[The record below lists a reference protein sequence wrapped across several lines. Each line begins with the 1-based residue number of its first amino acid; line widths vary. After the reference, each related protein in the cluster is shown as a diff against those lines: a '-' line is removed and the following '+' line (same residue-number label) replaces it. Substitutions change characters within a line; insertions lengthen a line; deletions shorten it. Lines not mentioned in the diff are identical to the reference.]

1 MLNNGCLEQCGL
13 LFKTFK
19 TNHHA
24 VLPQR
29 LFYII
34 PTIQYLVPYL
44 PWSCLIKRLCKQGVH
59 KLGTLEIVSQVQIP
73 NLYYLPQFKIFKLQL
88 KLHKLISWMKMI
100 LNILLRNQHQLLKIL
115 VKLRNQ
121 FKVSTVNVFSWL
133 FEITNVAVVCKI

>member
-24 VLPQR
+24 LLPQR
-29 LFYII
+29 LFYIIPTII

-44 PWSCLIKRLCKQGVH
+44 PWSCLIKRLCKQCVH
-59 KLGTLEIVSQVQIP
+59 KLGTLEIVLQVQIP
-73 NLYYLPQFKIFKLQL
+73 ILYYLPQIKIFKLQL
-88 KLHKLISWMKMI
+88 KLLKLISWMKMI
-100 LNILLRNQHQLLKIL
+100 LKILLRNQHQLLKIL

-121 FKVSTVNVFSWL
+121 FKVSTVNIFQLSL
-133 FEITNVAVVCKI
+133 